1 MQIPMY
7 EIHNYPA
14 IKKLKTLIMST
25 NMCVIVNPK
34 GVIPKRF
41 AVNINTR

>member
-1 MQIPMY
+1 MY
-7 EIHNYPA
+7 ENHNDPP
-14 IKKLKTLIMST
+14 IKKLKIIIMLT

-41 AVNINTR
+41 AVNMNKK